1 MSFGIDLTYKM
12 IVTEIE
18 SIPFSDPIFT
28 KLFGE
33 GTLCKYAT
41 AYVDTHRRNCDLA
54 GTPDAEKKQNSDWVP
69 GYCKNVHTVWKSVP
83 APVLG
88 LPTRRP
94 EDWFSTECYVPTV
107 LRILFSREH
116 YRTSTSR
123 FSTVHY
129 IPTVLGLAHRT
140 RLSRPR
146 WTDSSSWTSP
156 WWGCTPQWTAPGKRQ
171 GLGGDCAVDRW

>member
-1 MSFGIDLTYKM
+1 MPLNRVHKSRA
-12 IVTEIE
+12 V
-18 SIPFSDPIFT
+18 SISRYLNSSCVLI
-28 KLFGE
+28 KCLQ

-41 AYVDTHRRNCDLA
+41 ASVDTHRRNCDLA

-129 IPTVLGLAHRT
+129 IPTVLRSA
-140 RLSRPR
+140 SRFSTVHYIP
-146 WTDSSSWTSP
+146 TVLGFP
-156 WWGCTPQWTAPGKRQ
+156 PQWMY
-171 GLGGDCAVDRW
+171 

>member
-1 MSFGIDLTYKM
+1 MPEAPQTLHFALSRSWLRFLANTWCFGQQ
-12 IVTEIE
+12 
-18 SIPFSDPIFT
+18 
-28 KLFGE
+28 

-41 AYVDTHRRNCDLA
+41 AYVDTPPRNCDLA

-129 IPTVLGLAHRT
+129 IPTVLRFA
-140 RLSRPR
+140 SRFSTVHYIP
-146 WTDSSSWTSP
+146 TVLGFS
-156 WWGCTPQWTAPGKRQ
+156 PQWMY
-171 GLGGDCAVDRW
+171 

>member
-1 MSFGIDLTYKM
+1 MPTLGWFRARRCRHRQSHQCK
-12 IVTEIE
+12 V
-18 SIPFSDPIFT
+18 
-28 KLFGE
+28 
-33 GTLCKYAT
+33 LCKYAT
-41 AYVDTHRRNCDLA
+41 AYVDTPPRNVDLA
-54 GTPDAEKKQNSDWVP
+54 GTPDAEKKSNSDWVP

-94 EDWFSTECYVPTV
+94 EDRFSTECYVPTV

-129 IPTVLGLAHRT
+129 IPTVLRFA
-140 RLSRPR
+140 SRFSTVHYIP
-146 WTDSSSWTSP
+146 TVLGFP
-156 WWGCTPQWTAPGKRQ
+156 PQWMY
-171 GLGGDCAVDRW
+171 